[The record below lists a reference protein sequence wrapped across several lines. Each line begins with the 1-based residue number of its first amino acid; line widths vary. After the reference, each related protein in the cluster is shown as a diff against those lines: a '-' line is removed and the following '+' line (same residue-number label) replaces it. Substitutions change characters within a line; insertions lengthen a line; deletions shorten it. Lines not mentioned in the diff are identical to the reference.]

1 MENTDGEFAKTYS
14 SQMAT
19 QMRKGLLGYFI
30 LLIAREPVYASDIIR
45 RLDAAGVRV
54 VEGTIYP
61 LLSRLHRD
69 GLLAHQWQESPSG
82 PPRKYYHLTDR
93 GRTVINELHDE
104 VSSLNAATNILKGD
118 E

>member
-1 MENTDGEFAKTYS
+1 MENPDEFAKNYS

-54 VEGTIYP
+54 VEGRFTRYYRACTVTDCWHTNGKNHP
-61 LLSRLHRD
+61 VDHR
-69 GLLAHQWQESPSG
+69 A
-82 PPRKYYHLTDR
+82 
-93 GRTVINELHDE
+93 
-104 VSSLNAATNILKGD
+104 NITT
-118 E
+118 